1 MGHPRP
7 PATESVITHV
17 PRDLAPASP
26 RSLYGGPAHLQ
37 GRFFAPGWWL
47 VVPVPGDGA
56 YKELVLG
63 ALTPW
68 MSAHV
73 RSAKG

>member
-1 MGHPRP
+1 
-7 PATESVITHV
+7 
-17 PRDLAPASP
+17 
-26 RSLYGGPAHLQ
+26 
-37 GRFFAPGWWL
+37 
-47 VVPVPGDGA
+47 VPVPGDGV